1 MSLTSDPT
9 GAAEPALGAS
19 DAAAGPGTAG
29 PPRGLLVALAA
40 GAVTAPLANLV
51 PAVLTLPLAAARIDP
66 AGATT
71 LLSLVVAIGS
81 ICSLIAFPVM
91 GRLSDRTTS
100 RLGRRRPYLLGGAVL
115 TAAGGVVTA
124 LAAAPAALVGGYVLT
139 SIGFSATFVA
149 CTSVIPDQIPAGR
162 RGPASAIVGLALPV
176 GVLIGLFVA
185 QLVSP
190 NLAAMILLPAA
201 IGALG
206 ALVLAAA
213 MTDRPSTA
221 AQRPAFDLR
230 AFLGTFYVSPRRAP
244 NFAWAWWSRLLIFIG
259 VAAIQAYQAFFLIA
273 VLGFTPENVAGAV
286 FLTTLVLTG
295 PSVLVAPI
303 AARVS
308 DRIGRRKPFVI
319 VAALIFTVGLALA
332 AAAHSFAAFVVAMAV
347 LGIGQG
353 IYLAV
358 DIALV
363 THVLPDAANPA
374 KDLGIMNLAN
384 TLPLSIIPAVA
395 PAILL
400 IGASVAHPQNFP
412 ALFGFGAVAGLVG
425 ALLIVPIRGSR

>member
-1 MSLTSDPT
+1 MSLISPEPT
-9 GAAEPALGAS
+9 GT
-19 DAAAGPGTAG
+19 AGPAVDAGAPPSG

-51 PAVLTLPLAAARIDP
+51 PAVLTLPLAAARIDA
-66 AGATT
+66 AGATS

-100 RLGRRRPYLLGGAVL
+100 RLGRRRPYLLGGAAL
-115 TAAGGVVTA
+115 TALGGVVTA
-124 LAAAPAALVGGYVLT
+124 LAAQPATLVGGYVLT

-149 CTSVIPDQIPAGR
+149 CTAVIPDHIPAGR

-176 GVLIGLFVA
+176 GVLFGLFVA
-185 QLVSP
+185 NLVSP
-190 NLAAMILLPAA
+190 NLTLMILLPAA
-201 IGALG
+201 MGCVG
-206 ALVLAAA
+206 SLVLAIALP
-213 MTDRPSTA
+213 DRRITA
-221 AQRPAFDLR
+221 DQRPPFDLWE
-230 AFLGTFYVSPRRAP
+230 FLRTFYVAPRSAP
-244 NFAWAWWSRLLIFIG
+244 NFAWAWWSRLLIFVG
-259 VAAIQAYQAFFLIA
+259 VAAIQAYQAFFLIG
-273 VLGFTPENVAGAV
+273 VLGFTAENVAGAV

-303 AARVS
+303 AARAS

-319 VAALIFTVGLALA
+319 GAALIFTVGLVLA
-332 AAAHSFAAFVVAMAV
+332 ASAHTFAAFVVAMAV
-347 LGIGQG
+347 LGVGQG

-363 THVLPDAANPA
+363 THVLPDPANPA

-425 ALLIVPIRGSR
+425 ALLILPIRGTR

>member
-1 MSLTSDPT
+1 MSLVSPDPT
-9 GAAEPALGAS
+9 DTAGAAADPTTPS
-19 DAAAGPGTAG
+19 G

-40 GAVTAPLANLV
+40 GAITAPLANLV

-66 AGATT
+66 AGATS
-71 LLSLVVAIGS
+71 LLSLVVALGS
-81 ICSLIAFPVM
+81 ICSLVAFPVM
-91 GRLSDRTTS
+91 GRLSDRTTG
-100 RLGRRRPYLLGGAVL
+100 RLGRRRPYLLGGAAL
-115 TAAGGVVTA
+115 TAAGGIVTA
-124 LAAAPAALVGGYVLT
+124 LAAQPVTLVAGYVLT

-149 CTSVIPDQIPAGR
+149 CTAVIPDQIPAGR
-162 RGPASAIVGLALPV
+162 RGPASAIVGLSLPV
-176 GVLIGLFVA
+176 GVLVGLFVA

-190 NLAAMILLPAA
+190 NLTAMILLPAA
-201 IGALG
+201 IGCVG

-213 MTDRPSTA
+213 MTDRPITA
-221 AQRPAFDLR
+221 EERPAFDVREFLR
-230 AFLGTFYVSPRRAP
+230 TFYVSPGHAP
-244 NFAWAWWSRLLIFIG
+244 NFAWAWWSRLLIFVG

-303 AARVS
+303 AARAS
-308 DRIGRRKPFVI
+308 DRIGRRKPFVV
-319 VAALIFTVGLALA
+319 VAALIFTVGLGLA
-332 AAAHSFAAFVVAMAV
+332 ATAHTFTAFVVAMAV

-363 THVLPDAANPA
+363 THVLPDPANPA

-384 TLPLSIIPAVA
+384 TLPLSIIPAIA

-400 IGASVAHPQNFP
+400 IGASVENPQNFA
-412 ALFGFGAVAGLVG
+412 ALFGFGAIAGLIG
-425 ALLIVPIRGSR
+425 ALLIVPIRGTR